1 MGYKKYAKTQG
12 ILMLKFFN
20 ANQKNF
26 LKKLEFVLNS
36 RKLKQQNKS
45 NLVKQ
50 ILINV
55 KKKAIEQY

>member
-1 MGYKKYAKTQG
+1 
-12 ILMLKFFN
+12 MLKFFN

-26 LKKLEFVLNS
+26 LKKLEFVLTS

>member
-1 MGYKKYAKTQG
+1 
-12 ILMLKFFN
+12 MLKFFLT
-20 ANQKNF
+20 QTKKNF

-55 KKKAIEQY
+55 KKKGDRAVLNYEKNFPK

>member
-1 MGYKKYAKTQG
+1 
-12 ILMLKFFN
+12 MLKFFN